1 VLAAT
6 RVRGY
11 GYWSGTSMA
20 APLVSAAAALVWS
33 AHPSIDNVEVMRRLT
48 STADPMAGANHGTE
62 YGYGLV
68 DPYRALTEQLP
79 APASASPAPIPT
91 AAVDPAAVARA
102 AEWHHQGRVAL
113 IVAGIAVLVAA
124 GGVVFAV
131 ALRRG
136 RLRDWRPGNAPPPPA
151 AHTVEE
157 PEAVFFALPD
167 RDPS

>member
-1 VLAAT
+1 
-6 RVRGY
+6 
-11 GYWSGTSMA
+11 
-20 APLVSAAAALVWS
+20 
-33 AHPSIDNVEVMRRLT
+33 
-48 STADPMAGANHGTE
+48 
-62 YGYGLV
+62 
-68 DPYRALTEQLP
+68 
-79 APASASPAPIPT
+79 
-91 AAVDPAAVARA
+91 VARA
-102 AEWHHQGRVAL
+102 AEWHHQGQVAL
-113 IVAGIAVLVAA
+113 IIAGIAVLVAA